1 MQNMEQIAN
10 DMATYTD
17 MLVSSGLLHLK
28 GGNCSARL
36 GDDIVITRTKTFK
49 QDIVADRLIR
59 APIDSDEPVENA
71 SSTLSMHRWIYR
83 KTDAQAVIHAHS
95 YYTALV
101 SFYVDEFRIIDD
113 NGLIYL
119 GPTVPIVA
127 AKKHWG
133 WAEVDE
139 EIAEALVDH
148 PVVILKWHGPF
159 AKGDSMAQAYH
170 NIQAMETAA
179 RFYMDIWRMR
189 NVIGEPDYVPWVG
202 PPEWSEKK

>member
-1 MQNMEQIAN
+1 MQDIERIAKE
-10 DMATYTD
+10 MATYTD

-36 GDDIVITRTKTFK
+36 GDDLIITRTKSFK
-49 QDIVADRLIR
+49 QDIVAERLLQI
-59 APIDSDEPVENA
+59 PIDSDEPVEHA
-71 SSTLSMHRWIYR
+71 SSTLSMHREIYR

-101 SFYVDEFRIIDD
+101 SFYVDEFRVVDD

-119 GPTVPIVA
+119 GPSVPIVA
-127 AKKHWG
+127 APKHWG
-133 WAEVDE
+133 WAEVDK
-139 EIAEALVDH
+139 EIAQALVDH

-159 AKGDSMAQAYH
+159 AKGDSMAQAFH
-170 NIQAMETAA
+170 NIQAMESAA
-179 RFYMDIWRMR
+179 RFYMDIWRLKD
-189 NVIGEPDYVPWVG
+189 VIGEPEYVPWVG

>member
-36 GDDIVITRTKTFK
+36 GDDVVITRTQSFK

-59 APIDSDEPVENA
+59 APVDSDEPVENA

-83 KTDAQAVIHAHS
+83 KTDAQAIIHAHS

-133 WAEVDE
+133 WAEVDVKNLLALT
-139 EIAEALVDH
+139 EITNQLVDFVTRILH
-148 PVVILKWHGPF
+148 HFGGRPQAQIETMKRAFLNRREFLPVRLWLAPLP
-159 AKGDSMAQAYH
+159 AGDK
-170 NIQAMETAA
+170 
-179 RFYMDIWRMR
+179 F
-189 NVIGEPDYVPWVG
+189 
-202 PPEWSEKK
+202 